1 MRRPVVA
8 GNWKLNGTR
17 KSALALAQGIM
28 SELNAINNID
38 VIICPPFLHIAEVQE
53 LIQNSQL
60 KLGAQNVSE
69 QASGAFTGEISAE
82 MLKEFDCQYVIVGH
96 SERRT
101 LYNESNNIIGSKFK
115 AVSSIGLTPI
125 LCVGETLEQKENNQ
139 TKNVII
145 KQLDSIINSV
155 DINTFNNAIIA
166 YEPIWAIGTG
176 KTATPLQAQE
186 VHQVI
191 RNRFSAI
198 DKELADKLRILYGGS
213 VKASNSNEL
222 FSQPDIDGGLIGG
235 ASLNSEDFLA
245 ICAAAENIA
254 QENNGK

>member
-17 KSALALAQGIM
+17 KSVATLTQEIITGLGSTNDID
-28 SELNAINNID
+28 AIL
-38 VIICPPFLHIAEVQE
+38 CPPFIHIAEVQE
-53 LIQNSQL
+53 LIQNSSL

-69 QASGAFTGEISAE
+69 QSAGAFTGEISAD
-82 MLKEFDCQYVIVGH
+82 MLKEFSCGYAIIGH

-101 LYNESNNIIGSKFK
+101 IYNESNDIIASKFK
-115 AVSSIGLTPI
+115 AASNAGLTPI
-125 LCVGETLEQKENNQ
+125 LCVGETLEQRENNQ
-139 TKNVII
+139 TENVII
-145 KQLDSIINSV
+145 AQLDSVINNV
-155 DINTFNNAIIA
+155 DIKMFDNAIIA

-176 KTATPLQAQE
+176 KTASPSQAQD
-186 VHQVI
+186 VHQLI
-191 RNRFSAI
+191 RNRFSTINKA
-198 DKELADKLRILYGGS
+198 LADKLPILYGGS
-213 VKASNSNEL
+213 VKPSNSNEL

-254 QENNGK
+254 